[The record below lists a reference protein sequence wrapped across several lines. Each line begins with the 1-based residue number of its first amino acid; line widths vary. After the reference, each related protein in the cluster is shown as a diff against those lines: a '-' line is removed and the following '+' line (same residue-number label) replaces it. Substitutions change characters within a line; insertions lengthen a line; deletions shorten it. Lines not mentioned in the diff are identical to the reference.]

1 MPFTCK
7 VGDSF
12 YLPDFSGR
20 HRYVIL
26 TKPND
31 DGKVVLVNFTDSKNV
46 DYNII
51 FNPKDDGRMFKKR
64 TTVNFAYARFMPVSA
79 LMGTN
84 PPGWMVCQL
93 NYIKKIVK
101 GTIQSRHTPLEIITE
116 LVNQYPE
123 YKQLYIPD

>member
-1 MPFTCK
+1 
-7 VGDSF
+7 
-12 YLPDFSGR
+12 
-20 HRYVIL
+20 
-26 TKPND
+26 
-31 DGKVVLVNFTDSKNV
+31 
-46 DYNII
+46 
-51 FNPKDDGRMFKKR
+51 MFKKR
-64 TTVNFAYARFMPVSA
+64 TTVNFAYAQFMPVSA